1 MILCNIALALVTLV
15 VVYLAVARKKRYPV
29 RDNQVIVVT
38 GGVQGLGKCIV
49 QEMLRGGS
57 KLKIVIVDIR

>member
-15 VVYLAVARKKRYPV
+15 VVYLAVARKKRHYFPI

-49 QEMLRGGS
+49 QEMLR
-57 KLKIVIVDIR
+57 R